1 MKLLFK
7 KVLKFFF
14 PRYLLVLFKQ
24 AYIYGKYFGQYNSV
38 KNNMCLDSKNKP
50 IPWFTYPAIEF
61 IDNHILEG
69 LSIFEYGSG
78 NSSNYFLR
86 KNCNVKSIEHN
97 EIWFKKISR
106 NNKNINILLIEDKH
120 SYIKAISNVQIVDI
134 IVIDGEFR
142 PECAS
147 EVVKKYIKFQ
157 FRSIHDHF

>member
-7 KVLKFFF
+7 KVLKFFS
-14 PRYLLVLFKQ
+14 PRNLLVLFKQ
-24 AYIYGKYFGQYNSV
+24 AYIFGKYFGQYNSV

-50 IPWFTYPAIEF
+50 ILWFTYSVIEF

-106 NNKNINILLIEDKH
+106 NNKILTF
-120 SYIKAISNVQIVDI
+120 Y
-134 IVIDGEFR
+134 
-142 PECAS
+142 
-147 EVVKKYIKFQ
+147 
-157 FRSIHDHF
+157 